1 MGAGRKPIY
10 RPETLKI
17 GGRIKLS
24 GKNKEFG
31 HQYAYSFRQ
40 KTGWKFIRVE
50 EKGNVFVQ
58 RTE

>member
-1 MGAGRKPIY
+1 MPAGRKPIY

-17 GGRIKLS
+17 GGRIRLR

-31 HQYAYSFRQ
+31 HQYAYSFRE
-40 KTGWKFIRVE
+40 KTGWNFKRVE
-50 EKGNVFVQ
+50 ENGKIFIE